1 MTVNQDKHVTVAF
14 ESVHRMLIVMY
25 LVAFVHPNA
34 MMLMPFVNNIPNV
47 EKIVHVLNRLILIAG
62 NYYVDRDYYAVVV
75 VAAVTVAVA
84 VAVVVDWV
92 PIVLGF

>member
-1 MTVNQDKHVTVAF
+1 MMVNQDKHVTVAF

-34 MMLMPFVNNIPNV
+34 MVLMPFVNNIPIV
-47 EKIVHVLNRLILIAG
+47 EKIVHVLNRLILIAA
-62 NYYVDRDYYAVVV
+62 NYNVDRDYYAIVV
-75 VAAVTVAVA
+75 VAAGTVAV
-84 VAVVVDWV
+84 VVVVDWV